1 MKRNDLENL
10 VEAAFDYNEFLKALR
25 EAISDLIDYDAI
37 AEVMVGMKKD
47 QIEKIVVQA
56 ALDYLELPEPEL
68 PY

>member
-10 VEAAFDYNEFLKALR
+10 VEAAFDYNEFLKALLA
-25 EAISDLIDYDAI
+25 AISDLIDYDAI